1 MKRLYHEML
10 ATVKTMPFAVR
21 YPDGSAE
28 RYGDP
33 GEPTF
38 TLVLKTDKVMRAILV
53 NLDLGFGEGYMYGD
67 IEIEGK
73 LFDLLK
79 MVLQTDLT
87 TAIRSKIYQ
96 PLRFL
101 RHLPSHARIFWQYLF
116 QPHTYQSDARYISE
130 PYDLGNDFY
139 RKWLDKDM
147 QYTCGYFHTPDDTLD
162 DAQDQKREHLCRKLR
177 LAPGQTLL
185 DIGCGWG
192 GMLIYAAQHHGISG
206 LGVTLSKEQAKEANE
221 RIARL
226 GLGDRISVRHA
237 HYRDLEQHAERYDR
251 VVSVGCLEHVG
262 KSQNRRFF
270 DVIAKM
276 LKPDGTLVLHTIG
289 KREPAFSFAFGN
301 KYIFPGVYTLT
312 LHEIC
317 GHLQRLRFRIHDV
330 ENLRIHYS
338 HTARRWLDGFM
349 AHREEFAKQ
358 YGEPFVRMFEL
369 YLTNGTAYM
378 LWGEDELYQV
388 VATPGI
394 DNTRPLTRDF
404 LTQTEAPAP
413 YVPPAR
419 REGAARA
426 GAAKPAATRA
436 RARQPAGAGSASAA
450 GRARR
455 GGRRRK
461 P

>member
-1 MKRLYHEML
+1 
-10 ATVKTMPFAVR
+10 
-21 YPDGSAE
+21 
-28 RYGDP
+28 
-33 GEPTF
+33 
-38 TLVLKTDKVMRAILV
+38 
-53 NLDLGFGEGYMYGD
+53 
-67 IEIEGK
+67 
-73 LFDLLK
+73 
-79 MVLQTDLT
+79 
-87 TAIRSKIYQ
+87 
-96 PLRFL
+96 
-101 RHLPSHARIFWQYLF
+101 
-116 QPHTYQSDARYISE
+116 
-130 PYDLGNDFY
+130 
-139 RKWLDKDM
+139 
-147 QYTCGYFHTPDDTLD
+147 
-162 DAQDQKREHLCRKLR
+162 
-177 LAPGQTLL
+177 
-185 DIGCGWG
+185 
-192 GMLIYAAQHHGISG
+192 MLIYAAQHHGISG

-436 RARQPAGAGSASAA
+436 PVARPGASLRGAA
-450 GRARR
+450 GRAADGQR
-455 GGRRRK
+455 GSAASSRSSDATRRRTFPAWRSAGASSRK
-461 P
+461 RWNASRAAARRPSRRSATPRFSHVAGSPARSAAAARRSAAAAAVSPALRYSAPRLQRASA